1 MKNQSEVIAEAIV
14 KGGGV
19 RRVAIAM
26 KMSEEGV
33 RLWRVRGFVPA
44 KRLVEFARLTG
55 VGRERLA
62 PDLYA
67 DFPTRRR
74 GSRAVA
80 EAP

>member
-1 MKNQSEVIAEAIV
+1 MKTQSEVIAEAIV

-19 RRVAIAM
+19 RRVANAM

-44 KRLVEFARLTG
+44 KRLIEFALLTG
-55 VGRERLA
+55 VPRERLA

-67 DFPTRRR
+67 ALPTRRR
-74 GSRAVA
+74 SLRAVA